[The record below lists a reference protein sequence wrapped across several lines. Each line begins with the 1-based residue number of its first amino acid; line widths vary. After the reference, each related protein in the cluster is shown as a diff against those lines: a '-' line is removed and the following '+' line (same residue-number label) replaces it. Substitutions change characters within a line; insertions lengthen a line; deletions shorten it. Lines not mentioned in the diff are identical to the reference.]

1 MFRLLFGAGM
11 LGLGVYLY
19 KNRELTDR
27 LETKIKD
34 GLNVINEN
42 TKDVQEKVMSFV
54 NDTKESLAKETAT
67 KGPIMDSRH

>member
-1 MFRLLFGAGM
+1 MFKLMLGCAL

-27 LETKIKD
+27 LETKLKD

-42 TKDVQEKVMSFV
+42 TKDVQEKVKTFV
-54 NDTKESLAKETAT
+54 NDTLADTKEAMAKSPLT
-67 KGPIMDSRH
+67 KSSM